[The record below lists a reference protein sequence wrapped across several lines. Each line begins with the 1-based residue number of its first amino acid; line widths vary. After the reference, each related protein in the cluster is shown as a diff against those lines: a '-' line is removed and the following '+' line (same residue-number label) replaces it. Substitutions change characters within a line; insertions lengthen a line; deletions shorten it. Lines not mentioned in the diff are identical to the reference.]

1 MTPILR
7 NTDAGAFFVSL
18 QIDTRPIWLILAIK
32 SWSPVFFLFLASL
45 FLYFIWCPAPGGL
58 WVEGQRAIAVFLLCL
73 VLWISNA
80 IPLAITGILAIVL
93 VPILGILSNKVTYS
107 LFGNEAVFFILVAF
121 ILAGAVM
128 HSGISN
134 RLALYILDRFG
145 GSPSGLLLTGFLL
158 WG

>member
-32 SWSPVFFLFLASL
+32 SLRPVFFLVLASL
-45 FLYFIWCPAPGGL
+45 FLYFIWMPAPQGL
-58 WVEGQRAIAVFLLCL
+58 SVEGQRAIAVFFLCL
-73 VLWISNA
+73 VLWISSA

-93 VPILGILSNKVTYS
+93 VPILGVLSTKVPYS
-107 LFGNEAVFFILVAF
+107 LFGNEAVFFILGAF

-134 RLALYILDRFG
+134 RLALFILDRFG
-145 GSPSGLLLTGFLL
+145 GSPRGPPFTG
-158 WG
+158 